1 MYSHLRKPNFD
12 RIRVALF
19 GGQPDFV
26 PLIELGIHPSIKERI
41 LGRPVSTLADDAEFM
56 ASMGY
61 DFIKLQP
68 VLPMDISS
76 SQATSLSGG
85 IDRSW
90 APEHGG
96 LILSMADFEKY
107 AWPKT
112 SDISYRFLEE
122 AKEGLPE
129 GMGVIGQ
136 YGDIFTMAWEMMG
149 FENFALAS
157 YENPDLV
164 NALMGKIGGLV
175 YSMYESMAQMEWV
188 GALWYSD
195 DIAYSTGLLMN
206 PDFFRK
212 ALFPWV
218 KKIGDLAKARNI
230 PFLYHS
236 DGILYPVMEDL
247 IACGVTSLHPI
258 EPKAM
263 DIVEVKAKYGDRLS
277 LCGNIDV
284 DLLARGTP
292 AEVEEQVIQRI
303 KALAPGGGY
312 CLCSSNSIPD
322 YIILDNYIQMVKTA
336 LEWGKY

>member
-1 MYSHLRKPNFD
+1 MFSHLRKPDFE
-12 RIRVALF
+12 RLRVALF
-19 GGQPDFV
+19 RGQPDFV

-41 LGRPVSTLADDAEFM
+41 LGRPVLTLADDAEFM

-61 DFIKLQP
+61 DFVKLQP

-76 SQATSLSGG
+76 SQASSLSGG

-107 AWPKT
+107 PWPKI
-112 SDISYRFLEE
+112 SDISYRLLEE
-122 AKEGLPE
+122 AKTGLPE

-136 YGDIFTMAWEMMG
+136 YGDIFTLAWEMMG

-157 YENPDLV
+157 YEDPDLV
-164 NALMGKIGGLV
+164 DALMEKIGSLV
-175 YSMYESMAQMEWV
+175 YSMYETMAQMEWV

-195 DIAYSTGLLMN
+195 DIAYSTGLLMS

-212 ALFPWV
+212 TLFPWL
-218 KKIGDLAKARNI
+218 KKMGDLAKARNI

-236 DGILYPVMEDL
+236 DGILYSVMEDL

-263 DIVEVKAKYGDRLS
+263 DIAEVKAKYGDRLS
-277 LCGNIDV
+277 LCGNIEV

-292 AEVEEQVIQRI
+292 AEIEQQVIQRI

-322 YIILDNYIQMVKTA
+322 YINLENYIQMVKTG